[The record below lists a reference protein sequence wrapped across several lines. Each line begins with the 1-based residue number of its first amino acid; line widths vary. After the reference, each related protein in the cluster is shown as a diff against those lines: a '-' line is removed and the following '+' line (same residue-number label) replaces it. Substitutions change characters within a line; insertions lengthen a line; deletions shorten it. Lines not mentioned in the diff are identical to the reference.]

1 MHYKYSKPANDAE
14 SKCRFLMLE
23 HNGDRVKIQCVA
35 DQFGPVK
42 SRILPVEVIPAYEV
56 EPA

>member
-1 MHYKYSKPANDAE
+1 
-14 SKCRFLMLE
+14 MLE